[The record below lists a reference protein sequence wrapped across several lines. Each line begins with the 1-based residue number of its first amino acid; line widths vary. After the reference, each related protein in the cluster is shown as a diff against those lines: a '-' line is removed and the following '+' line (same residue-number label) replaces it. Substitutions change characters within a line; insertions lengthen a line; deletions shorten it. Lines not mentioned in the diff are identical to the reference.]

1 MIVII
6 MAGGLGKRMESEIP
20 KVLHQV
26 ICPND
31 ITKSYPMIIHIINTS
46 IRINVKKIFVIVGK
60 YRDIIKKTIEEYFGL
75 NNLMEYTGLN
85 NLMEY
90 IGLNDLIEYIDQEP
104 ALGTG
109 HAIKCSLPL
118 LLNYSNEKALILSG
132 DVPLISLSTLKGLE
146 GEINK
151 LLITELDEP
160 FGCGRILF
168 NEFNSN
174 KIIGIKEEKDCN
186 QEEKK
191 IKLVNC
197 GIYQIKVIDLINLIP
212 LINNNNKSNE
222 YYLTDII
229 GLMIEHSIHIETF
242 VLEKNLQYE
251 IKNVNTKKDLE
262 ELNNFIKNNANH

>member
-26 ICPND
+26 ICPSD

-46 IRINVKKIFVIVGK
+46 IKINVKKIFVIVGK
-60 YRDIIKKTIEEYFGL
+60 YKEIIKKTIEEY
-75 NNLMEYTGLN
+75 
-85 NLMEY
+85 
-90 IGLNDLIEYIDQEP
+90 IGFNYLIEYIDQEP

-109 HAIKCSLPL
+109 HAIKCSLSL
-118 LLNYSNEKALILSG
+118 LLNYSNENALILSG

-186 QEEKK
+186 EEEKK

-229 GLMIEHSIHIETF
+229 GLMIEHSIPIETF

-262 ELNNFIKNNANH
+262 ELNNFIKNNTNH